1 LISYIIR
8 RLGGAVIVLLGI
20 SIITFVIA
28 FLVPANPARAIVGPH
43 APESL
48 VLQVDKQLGL
58 DQPLP
63 VRYVNYM
70 NNLVH
75 GNLGMSYVLD
85 QPVTS
90 LIEQRVGATA
100 QLALAAWILE
110 IVIGIP
116 LGIISAVYDRKII
129 DHITSILALIGI
141 SLPVFFVGLE
151 LMYWIGFRL
160 NWLPV
165 GGTGGFNYII
175 LPGLTYAIT
184 GAAYYSRLLKASMLD
199 VLSSD
204 YIRTAKAK
212 GASPARIIFGHAL
225 RNGIIPALTYGG
237 IDVAALFGGVVVIED
252 VFGYSG
258 LGQLAVQAISNLDVP
273 VIMGTVL
280 FATMFVVLVNVV
292 VDVLYGIVDPRI
304 TYS

>member
-1 LISYIIR
+1 MISYIIR

-129 DHITSILALIGI
+129 DHITSILALVGI

-258 LGQLAVQAISNLDVP
+258 LGQLAVQAIGNLDVP

>member
-1 LISYIIR
+1 MISYIIR

-58 DQPLP
+58 NEPLP
-63 VRYVNYM
+63 IRYVNYM

-110 IVIGIP
+110 LVIGIP
-116 LGIISAVYDRKII
+116 LGVISAVYDRKLI
-129 DHITSILALIGI
+129 DHIASILALIGI

-151 LMYWIGFRL
+151 LMYWIGFRF

-165 GGTGGFNYII
+165 GGTGGFSYII

-237 IDVAALFGGVVVIED
+237 IDIAALFGGVVVIED

-280 FATMFVVLVNVV
+280 FATTFVVLVNVV

>member
-1 LISYIIR
+1 MISYIIR

-116 LGIISAVYDRKII
+116 LGVISAVYDRKII
-129 DHITSILALIGI
+129 DHITSILALVGI

-165 GGTGGFNYII
+165 GGTGGFDYII

>member
-1 LISYIIR
+1 MISYIIR

-129 DHITSILALIGI
+129 DHITSILALVGI

-165 GGTGGFNYII
+165 GGTGGFDYII

>member
-1 LISYIIR
+1 MISYIIR

-129 DHITSILALIGI
+129 DHITSILALVGI

>member
-1 LISYIIR
+1 MISYIIR

-129 DHITSILALIGI
+129 DHITSILALVGI

-151 LMYWIGFRL
+151 LMYWVGFRL

>member
-1 LISYIIR
+1 MISYIIR

-43 APESL
+43 APEAL

-63 VRYVNYM
+63 IRYVNYM

-85 QPVTS
+85 QPVTN

-100 QLALAAWILE
+100 QLALAAWVLE
-110 IVIGIP
+110 LVIGIP

-129 DHITSILALIGI
+129 DHIASLLALIGI

-212 GASPARIIFGHAL
+212 GASPARVIFGHAL

-237 IDVAALFGGVVVIED
+237 IDIAALFGGVVVIED

-280 FATMFVVLVNVV
+280 FATAFVVLVNVV

>member
-1 LISYIIR
+1 MISYIIR

>member
-1 LISYIIR
+1 MISYIIR

-43 APESL
+43 APEAL

-63 VRYVNYM
+63 IRYVNYM

-85 QPVTS
+85 QPVTN

-100 QLALAAWILE
+100 QLALAAWVLE
-110 IVIGIP
+110 LAIGIP

-129 DHITSILALIGI
+129 DHIASLLALIGI

-165 GGTGGFNYII
+165 GGTGGFDYII

-212 GASPARIIFGHAL
+212 GASPARVIFGHAL

-237 IDVAALFGGVVVIED
+237 IDIAALFGGVVVIED

-280 FATMFVVLVNVV
+280 FATAFVVLVNVV

>member
-1 LISYIIR
+1 MISYIIR

-43 APESL
+43 APEAL

-63 VRYVNYM
+63 IRYVNYM

-85 QPVTS
+85 QPVTN

-100 QLALAAWILE
+100 QLALAAWVLE
-110 IVIGIP
+110 LVIGIP

-129 DHITSILALIGI
+129 DHIASLLALIGI

-212 GASPARIIFGHAL
+212 GASPARVIFAHAL

-237 IDVAALFGGVVVIED
+237 IDIAALFGGVVVIED

-280 FATMFVVLVNVV
+280 FATAFVVLVNVV